1 MFCLCD
7 VSEPSPLSLGE
18 LESIL
23 LARCVSGPLR
33 RRPTACDLASKGH
46 RVVSL
51 DTQDPIP
58 KLVYEHRWSLLI
70 KKALGSSKL
79 PPLAEWV
86 ILKLC
91 DSFPTI
97 THNFKGYTK
106 MTDDKERS
114 IMGHIF
120 LWAAGAHSH
129 FIFIFQMTFNSFG
142 SFVRHEA
149 AGIILPPTFLSMFF
163 FFFNYLLF
171 H

>member
-1 MFCLCD
+1 MRFGGGGG
-7 VSEPSPLSLGE
+7 SPQ
-18 LESIL
+18 
-23 LARCVSGPLR
+23 LATWPPRVTMSSPPIR
-33 RRPTACDLASKGH
+33 RIRF
-46 RVVSL
+46 
-51 DTQDPIP
+51 P
-58 KLVYEHRWSLLI
+58 KLVYEHQWSLLI

-120 LWAAGAHSH
+120 LWAAGARSH
-129 FIFIFQMTFNSFG
+129 FIFIFQMTFSSFG
-142 SFVRHEA
+142 SFARREA
-149 AGIILPPTFLSMFF
+149 GGIILPPMFLSMFF
-163 FFFNYLLF
+163 FFFNYLLC